1 MIKVS
6 VEELIERAFKRA
18 LPKFDRVIEENINK
32 NKAKDKYLKRVR
44 NRNVL
49 RGKRH

>member
-6 VEELIERAFKRA
+6 VEELIERAFTRA
-18 LPKFDRVIEENINK
+18 LPKFYKEIEK

-44 NRNVL
+44 NRHSL
-49 RGKRH
+49 RGKKL